1 MKLFEALNENPVIA
15 AVRGMEDLSYA
26 LQKKIRVIFLLAG
39 DIFNLIDI
47 EKSMREEGHLFLL
60 HLDLIRGIAR
70 DQIGV
75 TYLKRSFGIDGII
88 STHSNIIQ
96 YAKKQ
101 GLIALQRL
109 FVLDSE
115 SLNTGAKLVQG
126 SKPDS
131 VEILP
136 GIILPYIQTEL
147 DKLSLPPIVAGGLIK
162 TRDDVERIL
171 DAGAVAVSTS
181 RRELW

>member
-1 MKLFEALNENPVIA
+1 MKLFEALKENPVIA
-15 AVRGMEDLSYA
+15 AVRGMEDLEYA

-39 DIFNLIDI
+39 DIFDLIEI
-47 EKSMREEGHLFLL
+47 EKNIRKEGHLFLL

-75 TYLKRSFGIDGII
+75 TYLKKSFGIDGII

-101 GLIALQRL
+101 GLVALQRL
-109 FVLDSE
+109 FILDSG
-115 SLNTGAKLVQG
+115 SLNTGAKLVQS

-136 GIILPYIQTEL
+136 GIVLPHIQAEL

-162 TRDDVERIL
+162 TKEDVDKVL
-171 DAGAVAVSTS
+171 AAGAMAVSTS